1 MFCYSKAMTVENRSK
16 VSTWTSMGTLEPQ
29 GDISGTA
36 TFSTS
41 LLLHVQLWHPLL
53 GGTAEIDAVM
63 RSRKMLLIPQFLI
76 FHKFFPSSVKF
87 QLLDII
93 HVLKF
98 SLTIQLRRRALFQP
112 WNWIFPLFH
121 SQWNISRTSDWRTD
135 SFGRVSG
142 IKGFTISFHN

>member
-1 MFCYSKAMTVENRSK
+1 
-16 VSTWTSMGTLEPQ
+16 MGTLEPQ

-53 GGTAEIDAVM
+53 GATADIDAVM
-63 RSRKMLLIPQFLI
+63 RSRRMLLIPQFLI

-112 WNWIFPLFH
+112 WN
-121 SQWNISRTSDWRTD
+121 
-135 SFGRVSG
+135 
-142 IKGFTISFHN
+142 